1 MLTESLRERA
11 DRLSRSSLLLF
22 RSGAFLYPAT
32 THSNIDDHSHEPD
45 PDKRVTSPMQ
55 EFGGREVGIGAT
67 VTLVGL
73 LLAYA
78 VPFLVT
84 F

>member
-1 MLTESLRERA
+1 MITWPKTEVG
-11 DRLSRSSLLLF
+11 
-22 RSGAFLYPAT
+22 SGAFLYPAVA
-32 THSNIDDHSHEPD
+32 HDGMDDHSHEPD

-55 EFGGREVGIGAT
+55 EFGGREVGIGAA

-78 VPFLVT
+78 IPFLVT